1 MGIIVAQRIVRHKGS
16 KVGTLV
22 GNTHVFASLD
32 SLRAYAK
39 RVRKVFA
46 FIGSD
51 DSEGT
56 MRSGRKMRHCDS
68 VVRNT
73 VTALRK

>member
-1 MGIIVAQRIVRHKGS
+1 MIIVAQRIIRHKGS

-32 SLRAYAK
+32 SLRDYAK

-46 FIGSD
+46 YIASD

-56 MRSGRKMRHCDS
+56 MRSGRKMRRVDAN
-68 VVRNT
+68 VKNT
-73 VTALRK
+73 VATLRK